1 MSAMPHLVGTQLDD
15 VFELERPIIDF
26 TWNSVSL
33 KTCLKLAVLMCVKS
47 KETWG
52 TGTKPIPLNKQV

>member
-1 MSAMPHLVGTQLDD
+1 MMSFKRLFVDRSLKITSIGDSIMSAMPHLVGTQLDD

-33 KTCLKLAVLMCVKS
+33 KIAVLIVC
-47 KETWG
+47 
-52 TGTKPIPLNKQV
+52 

>member
-1 MSAMPHLVGTQLDD
+1 MDRSLKITSIGDSIMSAMPHLVGTQLDD

-33 KTCLKLAVLMCVKS
+33 KIAVLTVC
-47 KETWG
+47 
-52 TGTKPIPLNKQV
+52 